1 MSCLLSVGDKNSL
14 VHGFISDGIFEGKI
28 HTSNDEYHVES
39 VKRYFSDAQ
48 DFHSV
53 IFRRSDVHYPH
64 AYGSNCGIS
73 GKTKRWMEDVQRC
86 VENYMLWQLGLQRYI
101 FPRYDT
107 YPNTV
112 VTIRYMIRYDNNKT
126 RRVLPRVLLV
136 GSEVCTADK
145 PSLEYNAKYYSA
157 WIFLVN
163 LFGIFFCIR
172 TKKRKEGE
180 HYM

>member
-39 VKRYFSDAQ
+39 VKKYFSAPQ

-86 VENYMLWQLGLQRYI
+86 VENYAWPGEG
-101 FPRYDT
+101 
-107 YPNTV
+107 
-112 VTIRYMIRYDNNKT
+112 
-126 RRVLPRVLLV
+126 VLPKCLGGGVPN
-136 GSEVCTADK
+136 GSQNPD
-145 PSLEYNAKYYSA
+145 PISDQN
-157 WIFLVN
+157 I
-163 LFGIFFCIR
+163 
-172 TKKRKEGE
+172 
-180 HYM
+180 